1 MNKDMPG
8 SRYGGFF
15 AVTTVAVL
23 PGLLPLLA
31 RAAEDEKNAGAK
43 AIPSPVPLL
52 ARAAED
58 EKAIRVRPAAPAAIP
73 DAKYNWGIFAGISN
87 FRAEGVAPL
96 RFCAN
101 DARSLCDAFTEPD
114 KLIPAEQSFPLTSD
128 RTGKHKPTRVSIL
141 KTIKYACDNAKEDSL
156 ILVSIS
162 TRGFTGAGKA
172 AYILPKDGDLE
183 VKT

>member
-1 MNKDMPG
+1 VKMNRHMPG
-8 SRYGGFF
+8 SRYGWCC
-15 AVTTVAVL
+15 AVATVAVL
-23 PGLLPLLA
+23 LGMRPLLA

-58 EKAIRVRPAAPAAIP
+58 EKAVRVRPAAPAAIP

-101 DARSLCDAFTEPD
+101 DARSLYDALTGPN
-114 KLIPAEQSFPLTSD
+114 KLIPADQSFLPASD
-128 RTGKHKPTRVSIL
+128 RTGKDEPTRVNVL
-141 KTIKYACDNAKEDSL
+141 KTIK
-156 ILVSIS
+156 
-162 TRGFTGAGKA
+162 
-172 AYILPKDGDLE
+172 
-183 VKT
+183 